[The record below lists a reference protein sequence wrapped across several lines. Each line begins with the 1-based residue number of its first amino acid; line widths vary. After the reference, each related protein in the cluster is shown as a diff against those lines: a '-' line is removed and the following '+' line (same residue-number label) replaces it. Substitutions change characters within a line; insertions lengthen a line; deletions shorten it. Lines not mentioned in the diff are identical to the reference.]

1 MTLKQLINKVGN
13 QKNEKKDGNK
23 GSGKNSSDAKK
34 ERITKRKLLDSGMKI
49 IAEFNTKALSIRVF
63 ENGSVLYE
71 SEDNYTVFSISECED
86 FEYTSMYKDS
96 GKTSKNLPYIGEDH
110 NRELMMQYE
119 WHIGLFFIGEERLKE
134 NSDKRNYY
142 VPVENITFD
151 GSDDFGEIKTDTTVR
166 KDIKYGTEDFTEGI
180 DTKVDVE
187 RVMENLT
194 KDQTNVIRSK
204 YWADKSFIAAGMEM
218 GSDYNSASQRAKG
231 IHDRGINSIRR
242 NSIDKLENY
251 GK

>member
-1 MTLKQLINKVGN
+1 MTLKELIIKLGS
-13 QKNEKKDGNK
+13 QKNETLDSNQRNCR
-23 GSGKNSSDAKK
+23 NSSDTKK
-34 ERITKRKLLDSGMKI
+34 ERITKRRLLDSGMKT
-49 IAEFNTKALSIRVF
+49 IAEFNTKALRIRVF

-96 GKTSKNLPYIGEDH
+96 GKTSKDLPYIGEEH
-110 NRELMMQYE
+110 NRELMTQYE
-119 WHIGLFFIGEERLKE
+119 WYVGLFFIGEERLKE

-151 GSDDFGEIKTDTTVR
+151 GSDDYGEIKTDTTVR
-166 KDIKYGTEDFTEGI
+166 KDIKYGTEDFAEGI

-194 KDQTNVIRSK
+194 KDQTNVIHSK
-204 YWADKSFIAAGMEM
+204 YWADKSFIATGMEM
-218 GSDYNSASQRAKG
+218 GSEYNSASQRAKG

-242 NSIDKLENY
+242 NSLDKLENY
-251 GK
+251 GN